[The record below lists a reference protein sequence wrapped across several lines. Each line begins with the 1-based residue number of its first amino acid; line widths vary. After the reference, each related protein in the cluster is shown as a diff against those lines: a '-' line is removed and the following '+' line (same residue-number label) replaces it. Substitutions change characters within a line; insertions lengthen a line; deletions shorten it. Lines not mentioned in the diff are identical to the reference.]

1 MWYTTERV
9 KTSTVA
15 TIKPDGDNCYCM
27 ARGEFEIYEGDTCDG
42 FTPEGEEFLTDEEV
56 KEILGD
62 RKYHEKA
69 EQGLIKNG
77 EFIDDN

>member
-1 MWYTTERV
+1 MEEKKVDTEICGFCV
-9 KTSTVA
+9 HYDS
-15 TIKPDGDNCYCM
+15 DNCYCM

-42 FTPEGEEFLTDEEV
+42 FTPEAEEFLSDEEV

-69 EQGLIKNG
+69 EQGLIKSG
-77 EFIDDN
+77 EFVDEH